1 MGKNGVGKTTLMT
14 NIGTGNIDG
23 LPSELRTVYVQHD
36 DPTAVYE
43 GVSILEEI
51 LRYPDVISVGVSME
65 AARVAL
71 TGIGFTDVMI
81 ASSRSMLSGGWKM
94 KLLIVRAMLCKAD
107 ILLLDEV
114 ITDVIHYEQKQLVY
128 YRGSLKDFVAIHPE
142 AQYYYELSGSSL
154 TFTLPVPERLD
165 GVASNSRAVL
175 KMDSVT
181 FTYPGAPTP
190 ALTDCSVKLTL
201 GSRVAVT
208 GVNGAGK
215 STLIRLLVQEYQPD
229 VGPNG
234 NPLGEVWKHH
244 NLRVAYVAQHS
255 FHHIEQHLEES
266 PVDYIKWR
274 FADGVDK
281 EDMAK
286 SNAKISTEEEV
297 AALAQRR
304 MGDVIDVV
312 GRRMNGRK
320 LEYEC
325 TFVGKSTI
333 DIADTLLS
341 IRSCNLMNT
350 TVNECACEL
359 MGLQK
364 QVTQCDN
371 RIAAAVAGL
380 AVRPLVAKEIQ
391 SHLDDFNLDAEFG
404 TFGKIKRLSGGQKV
418 KLVFA
423 AAMWNKP
430 HILVL
435 DEPTN
440 YLDREALAALTEAI
454 KTFQGG
460 VVIISHNSA
469 FTEALCTETWHVSGG
484 RCAVLGENGVAEED
498 SRSEAKSSKKS
509 TSSAARKFKSSA
521 TDVTISDVAAAQTT
535 EESRAGSL
543 KADKVGNV
551 NSTKTVMKEQLKN
564 PRTLEYLTKVEIRK
578 LTKCALAAGV
588 PLKEY
593 VSKITKDSPEWKWL
607 GKPIR

>member
-1 MGKNGVGKTTLMT
+1 MCHDPQPTNHLDAASVQWLAAYLQSQKN
-14 NIGTGNIDG
+14 
-23 LPSELRTVYVQHD
+23 
-36 DPTAVYE
+36 
-43 GVSILEEI
+43 
-51 LRYPDVISVGVSME
+51 
-65 AARVAL
+65 L
-71 TGIGFTDVMI
+71 TC
-81 ASSRSMLSGGWKM
+81 
-94 KLLIVRAMLCKAD
+94 LIVSHD
-107 ILLLDEV
+107 PQFLDQV
-114 ITDVIHYEQKQLVY
+114 ITDVIHYEHKQLVY
-128 YRGSLKDFVAIHPE
+128 YKGSLKDFVAIHPE

-175 KMDSVT
+175 KMDHVT
-181 FTYPGAPTP
+181 FTYPGAPKPT
-190 ALTDCSVKLTL
+190 LQDCSVKLTL
-201 GSRVAVT
+201 GSRVGVT

-215 STLIRLLVQEYQPD
+215 STLIRLMVQEYQPD
-229 VGPNG
+229 VGPDG
-234 NPLGEVWKHH
+234 NPMGEVWKHH

-255 FHHIEQHLEES
+255 FFHIEQHLEES

-286 SNAKISTEEEV
+286 SNAKISAEE
-297 AALAQRR
+297 AAQTVAQRQN
-304 MGDVIDVV
+304 GDVLDVI
-312 GRRMNGRK
+312 GRRKNGRT

-325 TFVGKSTI
+325 TFVGQTSKEENI
-333 DIADTLLS
+333 YIPLERM
-341 IRSCNLMNT
+341 I
-350 TVNECACEL
+350 EL
-359 MGLQK
+359 GLQK

-380 AVRPLVAKEIQ
+380 AVRPLVTKEIQ
-391 SHLDDFNLDAEFG
+391 SHLDDFNLEAEFG

-454 KTFQGG
+454 KNFAGG

-469 FTEALCTETWHVSGG
+469 FTEALCTELWHVADGK
-484 RCAVLGENGVAEED
+484 CVVAGEDVIDDVEEGKGTGK
-498 SRSEAKSSKKS
+498 KSSN
-509 TSSAARKFKSSA
+509 AASRKFKSSSLA
-521 TDVTISDVAAAQTT
+521 GDMISDVAAAQTS
-535 EESRAGSL
+535 EEAVAGSL
-543 KADKVGNV
+543 QVDKVGNL